1 MTYDESGWLFPSP
14 DYKPNNDVHFLT
26 EENLMDMY
34 QESLNDNVW
43 AASVRNEVI
52 YKDKN
57 PGSARDF
64 LIDELRIMNTGGTVI
79 QFPYGHVITF
89 PSKRHFFRG
98 EKQIYQ
104 ESVPSLNRKIDK
116 MSPYNQELYRS
127 VANMRIE
134 QFAKFIWQFNIV
146 PYWEAKLSDVN
157 FMALA
162 QHYGFETHLLDLTN
176 DFMTALFFA
185 TCYYDNHKGKFF
197 PLTAEMI
204 NYSEDTQYG
213 VIFHAPNWV
222 IDYLQPGGSMQ
233 WLTEHMNDRR
243 QEPYALDSGELDGM
257 AFQIGYQP
265 LHRCHFQNGYIF
277 PMRNSAPLQQD
288 IRFEKLR
295 FKQSV
300 ELAQKVYDF
309 MDGGKKVYPQEGIS
323 AANAVLEKIQRST
336 HFSENDLESAYYV
349 CDKTMFQTKESLK
362 DALLKYDLGGGKINI
377 GEEEIEYPITKEL
390 QDEINSY
397 YDGVDL
403 FQAIG
408 GMLHQLPE
416 HKRYRQQR
424 CIEIYGKEI

>member
-1 MTYDESGWLFPSP
+1 
-14 DYKPNNDVHFLT
+14 
-26 EENLMDMY
+26 
-34 QESLNDNVW
+34 
-43 AASVRNEVI
+43 
-52 YKDKN
+52 
-57 PGSARDF
+57 
-64 LIDELRIMNTGGTVI
+64 
-79 QFPYGHVITF
+79 
-89 PSKRHFFRG
+89 
-98 EKQIYQ
+98 
-104 ESVPSLNRKIDK
+104 
-116 MSPYNQELYRS
+116 
-127 VANMRIE
+127 
-134 QFAKFIWQFNIV
+134 
-146 PYWEAKLSDVN
+146 
-157 FMALA
+157 
-162 QHYGFETHLLDLTN
+162 
-176 DFMTALFFA
+176 
-185 TCYYDNHKGKFF
+185 
-197 PLTAEMI
+197 
-204 NYSEDTQYG
+204 
-213 VIFHAPNWV
+213 
-222 IDYLQPGGSMQ
+222 
-233 WLTEHMNDRR
+233 
-243 QEPYALDSGELDGM
+243 
-257 AFQIGYQP
+257 
-265 LHRCHFQNGYIF
+265 
-277 PMRNSAPLQQD
+277 MRNSAPLQQD